1 MPQVWKRVFKEA
13 IKMSVKKE
21 KDISFSNRASKY
33 DDGVEGKASRK
44 FYNLLLR
51 KVELHPDMTLLDIGC
66 GTGALLK
73 KLSDT
78 CEINCYG
85 IDVEEN
91 MIREAKVKNIN
102 MKFDIARCDNIP
114 FPDNTF
120 DVVTTCMAYHH
131 FDNKKGFAKEAARVL
146 KTGGI
151 LYIADPRFPW
161 LVRKLLNG
169 VLKLFRIVGEF
180 YTAKEIENQF
190 IEDGFISEGFAVDGY
205 AQVIKLKKVN

>member
-1 MPQVWKRVFKEA
+1 MN
-13 IKMSVKKE
+13 IKKE
-21 KDISFSNRASKY
+21 KDISFSSRASKY

-51 KVELHPDMTLLDIGC
+51 EVELHPDMTLLDVGC

-73 KLSDT
+73 KIFNA

-91 MIREAKVKNIN
+91 MIREAKAKNTN
-102 MKFDIARCDNIP
+102 MKFDIARCNNIP
-114 FPDNTF
+114 FPDKTF

-146 KTGGI
+146 KPGGM

-169 VLKLFRIVGEF
+169 FLICHRIVGEF

-190 IEDGFISEGFAVDGY
+190 VQYGFIGEKFSVDGY
-205 AQVIKLKKVN
+205 AQVIKLRKQ